1 MPFPIFCSYRPFL
14 FVIFDCSPALC
25 VPRLVD
31 ACLQMKGWKLFLK
44 AHLLVGNIR
53 SDHSFFFSLY
63 ISPSIKFVIA
73 QPRYIHSVMLKGM
86 IPRWR
91 QPRARGR
98 AGLQVMRTECIVI

>member
-1 MPFPIFCSYRPFL
+1 MCAPLGRCLFADERMEVVFKITSPCS
-14 FVIFDCSPALC
+14 
-25 VPRLVD
+25 
-31 ACLQMKGWKLFLK
+31 
-44 AHLLVGNIR
+44 NIR
-53 SDHSFFFSLY
+53 SDHSFFSIY
-63 ISPSIKFVIA
+63 IYPSIKFVIA